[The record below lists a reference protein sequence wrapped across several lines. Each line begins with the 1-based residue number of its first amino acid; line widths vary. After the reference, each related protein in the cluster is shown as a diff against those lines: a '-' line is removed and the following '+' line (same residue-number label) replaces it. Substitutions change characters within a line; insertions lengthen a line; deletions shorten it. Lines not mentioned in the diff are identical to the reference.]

1 MGGCLMSNQAP
12 KKRSA
17 WPIACSFALFAL
29 ASLLAGCNRA
39 AKPQANQNNNKPEK
53 PPFISVGVVRTQLL
67 EKTINLPATV
77 QSDLTAMLRP
87 RVEAYVSKVLV
98 DIGDEVQSGQL
109 LIELNA
115 PEYEDQARQARAMIQ
130 QLHDAMQ
137 VMQVELQAAY
147 TQLEVGRAEYTLKV
161 SERDRLARL
170 VSSGAIDRQRLEEAE
185 SAAQSTLAMLAK
197 YENAIEVVRAKLT
210 EGESALKVQQAKL
223 DHTETLAGYLAIKAP
238 FSGVVARRDVDPGNL
253 VRPTSHGSGD
263 KSLLT
268 IAKIDKLRAVVH
280 ATVDVAGQ
288 LSVGDKVRFAV
299 DDMLGQSFDVEIS
312 RTAGTYDDKTRMMRA
327 EIDLEN
333 ALDPAR
339 GRRPLRAGTYG
350 SATIVLQSVT
360 LPVVPSTALR
370 KSGQGV
376 SVAVVR
382 DGVFLV
388 TPVEVAMEVDGIAGI
403 ASGVEAGEQVVVEN
417 PGAIK
422 LEQPLS
428 GSQVKVIQW

>member
-1 MGGCLMSNQAP
+1 MGGRLMSNQAP

-17 WPIACSFALFAL
+17 WPVACIFAFFAL

-115 PEYEDQARQARAMIQ
+115 PEYEDQTRQARAMIQ

-268 IAKIDKLRAVVH
+268 IAKIDKLRAIVH

-288 LSVGDKVRFAV
+288 FSVGDKVRFVV
-299 DDMLGQSFDVEIS
+299 DDMLGQSFDAEIS

-333 ALDPAR
+333 ALDPAT
-339 GRRPLRAGTYG
+339 GRRPLKAGTYG

-382 DGVFLV
+382 DGVCLI